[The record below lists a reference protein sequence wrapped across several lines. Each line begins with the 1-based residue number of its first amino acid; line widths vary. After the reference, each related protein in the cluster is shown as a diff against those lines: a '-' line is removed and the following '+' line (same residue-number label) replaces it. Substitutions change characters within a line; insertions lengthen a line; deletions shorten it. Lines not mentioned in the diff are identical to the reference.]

1 MHSPFVSAII
11 SQFCI
16 HSILMYMYYIPRNF
30 TILSFIGLF
39 IVYLIGIIVPDLM
52 EVDAAQYA
60 SISMEMAKT
69 NSFLEVF
76 HLQNNYLDKP
86 PLLFWLGALFMK
98 FFGFNHL
105 AYRLPTFLT
114 TILAT
119 YATYGLGKRIYNNN
133 VGIMAALVMSSCQ
146 VYILHN
152 HDVRTDTLLTNFVI
166 IAIWQG
172 VAYLQTKSTSHFI
185 WAFVAVGFAML
196 AKGPIGAV
204 VPVMALGTQLIYQRS
219 WSNLFNWRWLLGIGI
234 VLLVL
239 TPMMYGLYLQFDS
252 DPTASVNGRTGVS
265 GLRFFFWEQSFGRIT
280 GENVWQDDSSYFFF
294 THNYLWEFLPWSL
307 IGIAGIFVKL
317 KQLVK
322 DKFRPNVHNEMYT
335 LGGFIFPF
343 IALSTSHYKLPHY
356 IMVIMPLAAIFTAAY
371 IDTIL
376 KKTDQKEYNTFKWI
390 QLVFSFLIG
399 FLALT
404 IIYWIFPE
412 TNAIWWLIPLFIFSG
427 TLYMVTQNNKVV
439 KIMGPSILALVL
451 MNTLMN
457 GFFYPELNTYQSGK
471 ITAEWINKNHITK
484 EQFRFFD
491 KHYHNTY
498 FYSNEYEYK
507 LTNLQQI
514 MRLTESQDLYV
525 YTSDQGLSKLKN
537 AGITYHIIEEVFNF
551 PNAELT
557 TEFLNPKTRKHA
569 LQERYIVKI
578 EKQH

>member
-1 MHSPFVSAII
+1 
-11 SQFCI
+11 
-16 HSILMYMYYIPRNF
+16 MYYIPRNF

-52 EVDAAQYA
+52 EVDASQYA

-69 NSFLEVF
+69 DRFLEVF
-76 HLQNNYLDKP
+76 HLERNYLDKP

-98 FFGFNHL
+98 VFGVNHF

-114 TILAT
+114 TIFAT
-119 YATYGLGKRIYNNN
+119 YATYALGKRTYNTN

-172 VAYLQTKSTSHFI
+172 VAYLQTQSKSHFT

-204 VPVMALGTQLIYQRS
+204 VPVMALGTNLLYQRS
-219 WSNLFNWRWLLGIGI
+219 WSKLFNWRWIIGI
-234 VLLVL
+234 LIVLIILG
-239 TPMMYGLYLQFDS
+239 PMMYGLYIQFDA
-252 DPTASVNGRTGVS
+252 DPNASVNGRTGVS

-280 GENVWQDDSSYFFF
+280 GENVWKDDSSYFFF

-307 IGIAGIFVKL
+307 LGIAGLFVKL

-322 DKFRPNVHNEMYT
+322 DKFQPNIKNEMYT
-335 LGGFIFPF
+335 VGGFIFPF

-371 IDTIL
+371 LDTIL
-376 KKTDQKEYNTFKWI
+376 KKTNGKEYDTFKWV

-404 IIYWIFPE
+404 IIFWIFPQ
-412 TNAIWWLIPLFIFSG
+412 THAAWWLIPLGIFTG
-427 TLYMVTQNNKVV
+427 TIYLFTQKNKFV
-439 KIMGPSILALVL
+439 KIIGPSVLTLVF
-451 MNTLMN
+451 MNTLMS
-457 GFFYPELNTYQSGK
+457 GFFYPELNKYQSGK
-471 ITAEWINKNHITK
+471 ITADWINENGITK
-484 EQFRFFD
+484 EQFRYLRI
-491 KHYHNTY
+491 HYHNIY
-498 FYSNEYEYK
+498 FYSNEYRYK
-507 LTNLQQI
+507 GTNVPQI
-514 MRLTESQDLYV
+514 LETIKNQDLFV
-525 YTSDQGLSKLKN
+525 YSDAEGLIQLKK
-537 AGITYHIIEEVFNF
+537 AEITYNIVKDVFNF
-551 PNAELT
+551 PNAELS
-557 TEFLNPKTRKHA
+557 TEFLNPNTRKNA
-569 LQERYIVKI
+569 LQERYILKI
-578 EKQH
+578 EKQP